1 MQAQRDWCVGRAP
14 AQRAQ
19 LHGRRRDVEPLW
31 FGHTYTGSNLAISQR
46 SPTLSSVT
54 RTLDAVSVGAS

>member
-1 MQAQRDWCVGRAP
+1 MQAQRDWRVGRTP
-14 AQRAQ
+14 GQRTQ
-19 LHGRRRDVEPLW
+19 LHGRRRDVEPLR
-31 FGHTYTGSNLAISQR
+31 FSHAYTGSNLEISQW

>member
-1 MQAQRDWCVGRAP
+1 
-14 AQRAQ
+14 
-19 LHGRRRDVEPLW
+19 
-31 FGHTYTGSNLAISQR
+31 LAISQR